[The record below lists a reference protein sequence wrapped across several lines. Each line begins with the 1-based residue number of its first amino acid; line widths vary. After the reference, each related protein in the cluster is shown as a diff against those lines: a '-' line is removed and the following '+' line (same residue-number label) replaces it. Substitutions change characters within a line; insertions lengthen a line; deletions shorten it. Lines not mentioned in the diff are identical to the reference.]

1 MDIKEF
7 GKMLAAE
14 VKDVLGGDY
23 HIEVSEVVKNNGVI
37 RNALAIRK
45 EGEFVSPTI
54 YIDSF
59 FEDYRNGV
67 MLMSIVKDLVKMY
80 HASSV
85 PAAGMEMDFFRDFS
99 EVSGRMYY
107 KLVNYEKNKVSLKDI
122 PYRKVLD
129 LAMVPLCRV
138 DNDIIGSGNITVT
151 NTHLRMWEISEE
163 ELWENIKEN
172 APKLAPVKV
181 RGLADVLQRIT
192 GCEDDLFPV
201 CGIYVVSNEAD
212 CLGAGAALY
221 PGVLKGLAEDHECD
235 LYIIPSSIHEVL
247 VLPDSEFG
255 IDVNNL
261 RSIINEVNT
270 STVGDEEILSDNLY
284 VYHSDSDRLL
294 IADNEEERL
303 EA

>member
-7 GKMLAAE
+7 GKVLAAE
-14 VKDVLGGDY
+14 VKDILGADY

-37 RNALAIRK
+37 RNALVIRK

-54 YIDSF
+54 YLESF
-59 FEDYRNGV
+59 FEDFKNGV
-67 MLMSIVKDLVKMY
+67 VLMNVVGEVVKMY

-107 KLVNYEKNKVSLKDI
+107 KLVNYEKNRGSLKDI

-151 NTHLRMWEISEE
+151 NTHLKMWEISEE
-163 ELWENIKEN
+163 ELWENIKDN
-172 APKLAPVKV
+172 APKLAPVKI

-192 GCEDDLFPV
+192 DCEDELLTM
-201 CGIYVVSNEAD
+201 CGIYVVSNDAD
-212 CLGAGAALY
+212 CLGAGAVLY

-235 LYIIPSSIHEVL
+235 LYIVPSSIHEVL
-247 VLPDSEFG
+247 VLPDAGFG
-255 IDVNNL
+255 IDADNL

-284 VYHSDSDRLL
+284 VYRSDSDRIF
-294 IADNEEERL
+294 IADSEEECL
-303 EA
+303 GA